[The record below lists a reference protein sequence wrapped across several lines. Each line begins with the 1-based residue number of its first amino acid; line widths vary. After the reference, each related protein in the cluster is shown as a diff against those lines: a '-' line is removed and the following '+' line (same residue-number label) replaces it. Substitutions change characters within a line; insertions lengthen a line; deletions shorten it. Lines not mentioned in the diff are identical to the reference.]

1 MIDIGTA
8 PPRWDRIP
16 EHALRVQ
23 IEKALDSVRPFLRA
37 DGGDVEL
44 VAVLKNGI
52 VQVRLTGTCQHCSM
66 AQMTLRTRIE
76 YTVKKQVPGV
86 KAIEAV

>member
-1 MIDIGTA
+1 M
-8 PPRWDRIP
+8 
-16 EHALRVQ
+16 HAQ

-44 VAVLKNGI
+44 VDVLKNGI
-52 VQVRLTGTCQHCSM
+52 VQVRLTGACKNCSM

-76 YTVKKQVPGV
+76 YAVKKQVPGV
-86 KAIEAV
+86 KAVEAV